1 MTYECAGW
9 SWVRESVRYITH
21 NSFAISVV
29 LTFDNNEY
37 KNIKI
42 LQQKFF
48 LTENSILKEE
58 AVYNIDL
65 MLKNEVKAEA
75 KVKVKIKIK
84 IKIKAIKENISLT
97 FLLNSM
103 TSSL

>member
-1 MTYECAGW
+1 MT
-9 SWVRESVRYITH
+9 ESVVNMIL
-21 NSFAISVV
+21 N
-29 LTFDNNEY
+29 DNNEF

-65 MLKNEVKAEA
+65 MLKNRLSIE
-75 KVKVKIKIK
+75 
-84 IKIKAIKENISLT
+84 SG
-97 FLLNSM
+97 
-103 TSSL
+103 